1 MSPQKASRWIE
12 VSVEADRGSVDDI
25 AAFMGRYCAGGA
37 VIEERPDGTPASLTG
52 GAEIVENPTGE
63 IPLPPDARVTVK
75 GFLPTWEEETLR
87 KLEIALLLL
96 GRNSPIS
103 EPHVR
108 VLEPEDWAES
118 WKAYFPP
125 QHIGQHIVIVP
136 TWREYTP
143 QPGEQIIRLDP
154 GMAFGTGLHATTR
167 LCLIAVERLA
177 QPGLSV
183 LDVGTGSGILAI
195 AAAQLGAHV
204 QALDADP
211 IAVEVAK
218 ENVELNGVAAAVQV
232 AHGTLGKPP
241 SAAIPCHTGA
251 GYDLLLVNILAE
263 VIIGMSPAI
272 AAALRAGGRWA
283 ASGIIEEKAADVI
296 RAVENAGLIVDEQ
309 LAEEHWVALIGHKP

>member
-12 VSVEADRGSVDDI
+12 VSVEVDRGSVDDV

-37 VIEERPDGTPASLTG
+37 VVEEHPEGTPASLTG
-52 GAEIVENPTGE
+52 GTPIAENLTGE
-63 IPLPPDARVTVK
+63 IPLPRNARVTVK

-96 GRNSPIS
+96 GKNSPIS
-103 EPHVR
+103 EPRVR
-108 VLEPEDWAES
+108 ILEPEDWAES

-136 TWREYTP
+136 TWRDYIP

-167 LCLIAVERLA
+167 LCLMAVERLA
-177 QPGLSV
+177 QPGVSA

-195 AAAQLGAHV
+195 AAAQLGARVH
-204 QALDADP
+204 ALDTDP

-218 ENVELNGVAAAVQV
+218 ENVELNGVADLVRV
-232 AHGTLGKPP
+232 EHGTLGAPP
-241 SAAIPCHTGA
+241 SIAIPRHTGDN
-251 GYDLLLVNILAE
+251 YDLLLVNILAE
-263 VIIGMSPAI
+263 VIIGMAAAI

-283 ASGIIEEKAADVI
+283 ASGIIEDKAPDVI
-296 RAVENAGLIVDEQ
+296 RALEGAGLVVDEQ
-309 LAEEHWVALIGHKP
+309 LNEDGWVALIGHKP